1 MPPEPIRAPIQ
12 RMSRSHAPIAFA
24 FDPMATAPP
33 DQPSHAAI
41 TASARRI
48 AACCTAEC
56 TLLDTIR
63 GRS

>member
-1 MPPEPIRAPIQ
+1 
-12 RMSRSHAPIAFA
+12 MSRSHAPIAFA